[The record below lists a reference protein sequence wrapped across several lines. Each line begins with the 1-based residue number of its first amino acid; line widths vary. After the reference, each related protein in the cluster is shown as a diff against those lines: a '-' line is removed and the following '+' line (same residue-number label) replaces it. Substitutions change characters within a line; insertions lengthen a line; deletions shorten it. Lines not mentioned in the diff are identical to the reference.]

1 MKNKIFNSLKQKNKQ
16 TNNNIMNKF
25 HLIITL
31 VLTFTFTNIF
41 AQDDAEKK
49 CVDNP
54 LLTHLKNFDLK
65 DCNKTFDALDI
76 EINQDKTKHV
86 EGTLYTYYYAV
97 DNDSFPD
104 YTISWLQM
112 RRNFENAIKK
122 IGGKSL
128 NTEAFVE
135 WRQGEYFYLKN
146 NNKEIYVVLEGTD
159 GLSTAYAGYNQ
170 KILEVEAMQQELD
183 ANGIFNALNTDGHIA
198 LHINFETGK
207 SVIQNESQK
216 IVNDIFEM
224 LQANADLKVSI
235 EGHTDNVGNAAAN
248 KTLSESR
255 AKAVMDALVAKGINK
270 TRLSSKGWGSTK
282 PVADNATEEGK
293 AANRRVE
300 IVKM

>member
-128 NTEAFVE
+128 NTEAFVD

-255 AKAVMDALVAKGINK
+255 AKAVMDALVAKGISK

-282 PVADNATEEGK
+282 PVADNGTEEGK

>member
-1 MKNKIFNSLKQKNKQ
+1 
-16 TNNNIMNKF
+16 MNKF
-25 HLIITL
+25 KFISIL
-31 VLTFTFTNIF
+31 VFSFTFTNIF

-54 LLTHLKNFDLK
+54 LLTHLKYFDLK

-86 EGTLYTYYYAV
+86 EGTLYAYYYAV

>member
-1 MKNKIFNSLKQKNKQ
+1 
-16 TNNNIMNKF
+16 MNKF

-128 NTEAFVE
+128 NTEAFVD